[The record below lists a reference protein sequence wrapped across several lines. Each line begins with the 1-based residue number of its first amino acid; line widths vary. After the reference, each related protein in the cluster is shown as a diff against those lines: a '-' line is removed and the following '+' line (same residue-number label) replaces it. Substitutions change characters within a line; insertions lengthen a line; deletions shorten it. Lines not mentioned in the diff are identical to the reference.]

1 MKPTREIVDR
11 KHSIYTDVDTIL
23 DTRAPIAIRLDPK
36 SVIPFI
42 DNDSYIYRVR
52 DNFGNI
58 SYDVFRSYYSRRDAS
73 ILPHAAPTAIL
84 AFIKDLHEEIRFDL
98 KNKNLEEDIIIYVN
112 LYPYMLDKEDINKIV
127 DLVLTQVPGSTVEI
141 IFETYETLTP
151 DWIKDHV
158 GYMFMYDLPYWI
170 EYHMQNTNLTKTFL
184 LNIMGVAPSLVN
196 FNALGAKIDENYFK
210 DFQKMMN
217 YVMEYYPLAAKYFSG
232 LIFWPQPEIHQDEK
246 DTDEKPKSD
255 QPTPST

>member
-1 MKPTREIVDR
+1 MKTTRELLDR
-11 KHSIYTDVDTIL
+11 KRSIYTDVDTIL

-36 SVIPFI
+36 SVILDI
-42 DNDSYIYRVR
+42 RDERYINRIR

-58 SYDVFRSYYSRRDAS
+58 SYDVFRSYYARRDAS
-73 ILPHAAPTAIL
+73 ILPHASPTAIL
-84 AFIKDLHEEIRFDL
+84 GFISDTHEEIMFDL
-98 KNKNLEEDIIIYVN
+98 KNSKLEEDVVIYVN
-112 LYPYMLDKEDINKIV
+112 IYPYRLEEKDIKKIA
-127 DLVLTQVPGSTVEI
+127 DLVVTQVPGSTVEI
-141 IFETYETLTP
+141 IYETYDTLTP
-151 DWIKDHV
+151 DWVKEHV
-158 GYMFMYDLPYWI
+158 GTMFMYDLPYWI
-170 EYHMQNTNLTKTFL
+170 EYHMQNGNLTRTFL

-246 DTDEKPKSD
+246 DTNEKPESD
-255 QPTPST
+255 QPTSST